1 MLLML
6 LLLLVQL
13 LMILHLLLLLLVVE
27 VNLLLLVVM
36 HRLLLLVIL
45 YLVLLL
51 LLELL
56 LVGDVVV
63 VLWDDLWPRGVWNH
77 ARLVV
82 AVSHLSLLLRLYFL
96 LQRRYGCVDLFSA
109 GRNWSR
115 ARRRERDIQARLD
128 L

>member
-13 LMILHLLLLLLVVE
+13 LFILHLLLLLLVVE

-56 LVGDVVV
+56 VGDVVV
-63 VLWDDLWPRGVWNH
+63 VLRDDLWPRGVWNH

-115 ARRRERDIQARLD
+115 ARRRERYIQARLD

>member
-6 LLLLVQL
+6 LLLLVKL
-13 LMILHLLLLLLVVE
+13 LLILHLLLLLLVVE

-56 LVGDVVV
+56 VGDVVV
-63 VLWDDLWPRGVWNH
+63 VLRDDLWPRGVWNH

>member
-56 LVGDVVV
+56 VGDVVV
-63 VLWDDLWPRGVWNH
+63 VLRDDLWPRGVWNH

>member
-56 LVGDVVV
+56 VGDVVV
-63 VLWDDLWPRGVWNH
+63 VLRDDLWPRGVWNH

-115 ARRRERDIQARLD
+115 ARRRERDIKARLD

>member
-6 LLLLVQL
+6 LLLLVKL
-13 LMILHLLLLLLVVE
+13 LLILHLLLLLLVVE

-56 LVGDVVV
+56 VGDVVV
-63 VLWDDLWPRGVWNH
+63 VLRDDLWPRGVWNH

-115 ARRRERDIQARLD
+115 ARRRERYIQARLD

>member
-1 MLLML
+1 
-6 LLLLVQL
+6 
-13 LMILHLLLLLLVVE
+13 MILHLLLLLLVVE

-56 LVGDVVV
+56 VGDVVV

-82 AVSHLSLLLRLYFL
+82 AVSHLSLLLRLNKIYIFL
-96 LQRRYGCVDLFSA
+96 FFSK
-109 GRNWSR
+109 
-115 ARRRERDIQARLD
+115 LTFFY